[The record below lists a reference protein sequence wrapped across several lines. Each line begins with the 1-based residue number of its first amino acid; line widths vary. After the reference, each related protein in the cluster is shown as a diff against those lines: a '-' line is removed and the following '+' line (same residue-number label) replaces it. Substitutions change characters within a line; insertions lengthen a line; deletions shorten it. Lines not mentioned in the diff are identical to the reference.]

1 VVIQNE
7 DGTLEAVTPEEAK
20 KRMAAMPPERRALYE
35 PESEWEVAPA
45 PDAHEQMIKDNFH
58 HKL

>member
-1 VVIQNE
+1 
-7 DGTLEAVTPEEAK
+7 VTPEEAK

-35 PESEWEVAPA
+35 PESEWEVAPD